1 MRKSKNKIKITQKE
15 IDMIRFDYTD
25 GKIKI
30 EDSFEYYHLL
40 QDKWARDLG
49 LKNGKDLNYEQQ
61 EIFRKLYCIW
71 KWKLQAQEMIDEA
84 GWEMGQL
91 ASEIQEKENNFNK
104 HLVQIAKH
112 KSYMG
117 LESRVQNYD
126 IIADLML
133 GIQKIENKSETY
145 KTELSKEAQKNEE
158 FIKSY
163 VANNDDLFKLIKTMR
178 CLMGKEI

>member
-1 MRKSKNKIKITQKE
+1 MKKSKNKIKITQKE
-15 IDMIRFDYTD
+15 IDLIKFDYTD
-25 GKIKI
+25 GKVKI
-30 EDSFEYYHLL
+30 GDTFEYYHLL

-49 LKNGKDLNYEQQ
+49 LKDGKDLNYEQQ

-71 KWKLQAQEMIDEA
+71 KWKLQAQEIINEESF
-84 GWEMGQL
+84 EMGTAL
-91 ASEIQEKENNFNK
+91 AEIQQRENKYNSRLGK
-104 HLVQIAKH
+104 IARH

-133 GIQKIENKSETY
+133 GIRKVENKSEEY
-145 KTELSKEAQKNEE
+145 KSELTKEVYKNEE

-163 VANNDDLFKLIKTMR
+163 VANNDKLFGIIKTIR
-178 CLMGKEI
+178 TLLGKEV